1 MRPHPCLN
9 GQTILISEHCGLHLV
24 HRQGDNH
31 GSSERGPGP
40 TPQRGAGMTVT
51 AHRAVAAPT
60 GELLQRNE
68 ELGRRYAV
76 EMRFSAVSA
85 AGGGIGGLVQ
95 ALAELT
101 TNPVWLIDPQR
112 RVVSRSARARGSDFR
127 PPDIDELLAQHG
139 PADLAG
145 NDPLIISAQPA
156 RGVVRR
162 HLLIPVRRDDC
173 LFAWLV
179 MAEVSAR
186 FGRDDAA
193 LVNRAAFHLASEYA
207 VQRRVARASWNARA
221 TLARQ
226 LVRGHTRDDDI
237 TDAAEYLGVQADA
250 DRVIVYI
257 ADAPGAEP
265 RDEEEVSALAAADLG
280 VEVLG
285 TRGREGMI
293 LLIEAPSDAAPT
305 AFVHEVKQAMR
316 RLTAGIGDPTA
327 IVGVS
332 GVTRASALQRAYRE
346 TREVVLCVDRFARTS
361 ERVIA
366 VDDLGPA
373 RLFVANGD
381 LGAVRRYVQ
390 DVVGAL
396 LDGGPGK
403 ADLLRT
409 LQCFFDTGRS
419 VRESAARLGIHENT
433 VRLRLAKVHDL
444 TGLDVAANA
453 NDQLS
458 AQTALLVLR
467 LEGHPAIPAFGEPL
481 VVADKAERGKDSA

>member
-1 MRPHPCLN
+1 MLYVVPRAERETMMVAPVRSERDRARP
-9 GQTILISEHCGLHLV
+9 
-24 HRQGDNH
+24 R
-31 GSSERGPGP
+31 RGPGAAALVGTDAVP
-40 TPQRGAGMTVT
+40 YSDAEIRQR
-51 AHRAVAAPT
+51 HDD
-60 GELLQRNE
+60 LS
-68 ELGRRYAV
+68 RRYAT
-76 EMRFSAVSA
+76 EMRLSAVVAS
-85 AGGGIGGLVQ
+85 GGGIAGLVQ
-95 ALAELT
+95 ATAEMT
-101 TNPVWLIDPQR
+101 ANPVWLIDPQH
-112 RVVSRSARARGSDFR
+112 RVVSRSGSARGSDFR
-127 PPDIDELLAQHG
+127 APDVDHLVAQHG
-139 PADLAG
+139 PADLECG
-145 NDPLIISAQPA
+145 RPLIVSAQPVL
-156 RGVVRR
+156 GIERR
-162 HLLIPVRRDDC
+162 HLLMPVRRDDC

-179 MAEVSAR
+179 IAEVSVR
-186 FGRDDAA
+186 LGSEDAA
-193 LVNRAAFHLASEYA
+193 LLCRAAFHLASEYA

-237 TDAAEYLGVQADA
+237 ADAAEYLGVQASA
-250 DRVIVYI
+250 DRVLVYI

-265 RDEEEVSALAAADLG
+265 RDEEELSARVAADLG
-280 VEVLG
+280 VEVLA

-293 LLIEAPSDAAPT
+293 LLVEAPDLQGNVS
-305 AFVHEVKQAMR
+305 FVHEVKGAMR
-316 RLTAGIGDPTA
+316 RLLAAIGDPDA

-332 GVTRASALQRAYRE
+332 GVTRPAALQRAYRE

-390 DVVGAL
+390 DVVGPL

-444 TGLDVAANA
+444 TGLDVASDA

-467 LEGHPAIPAFGEPL
+467 LDGHPVIPSFGESH
-481 VVADKAERGKDSA
+481 VADHKTDRGRDSA

>member
-1 MRPHPCLN
+1 M
-9 GQTILISEHCGLHLV
+9 TIV
-24 HRQGDNH
+24 AD
-31 GSSERGPGP
+31 
-40 TPQRGAGMTVT
+40 
-51 AHRAVAAPT
+51 AVAAIPAD
-60 GELLQRNE
+60 ELRHRHE
-68 ELGRRYAV
+68 ELSRRYGV
-76 EMRFSAVSA
+76 ELRLSAVA
-85 AGGGIGGLVQ
+85 ASGGGISGLVQ
-95 ALAELT
+95 AVADLT
-101 TNPVWLIDPQR
+101 ANPVWLIDPQH
-112 RVVSRSARARGSDFR
+112 RVVSRSGRARGSDFR
-127 PPDIDELLAQHG
+127 VPDVDHLLAQHG
-139 PADLAG
+139 PADLESG
-145 NDPLIISAQPA
+145 KPLVVAAQPA
-156 RGVVRR
+156 RRVDRR
-162 HLLIPVRRDDC
+162 HLLMPVRRDDS

-179 MAEVSAR
+179 MAEVSGR
-186 FGRDDAA
+186 LGRDDLA
-193 LVNRAAFHLASEYA
+193 LLSRAGFHLASEYV

-250 DRVIVYI
+250 DRVLVYI
-257 ADAPGAEP
+257 ADAPGAES
-265 RDEEEVSALAAADLG
+265 RDEEEVSALASADLG

-293 LLIEAPSDAAPT
+293 LLIGAPSDLAHVS
-305 AFVHEVKQAMR
+305 FVHEVKQAMR
-316 RLTAGIGDPTA
+316 RLMTGIGDPNA

-332 GVTRASALQRAYRE
+332 GVTRATALQRAYRE
-346 TREVVLCVDRFARTS
+346 TREVVLCVDRFSRTG

-381 LGAVRRYVQ
+381 LAAVRRYVQ

-409 LQCFFDTGRS
+409 MQCFFDTGRS

-458 AQTALLVLR
+458 TQTALLVLR
-467 LEGHPAIPAFGEPL
+467 LEGHPAIPAFGESL
-481 VVADKAERGKDSA
+481 VIADKAERGKDTA

>member
-1 MRPHPCLN
+1 M
-9 GQTILISEHCGLHLV
+9 TI
-24 HRQGDNH
+24 
-31 GSSERGPGP
+31 
-40 TPQRGAGMTVT
+40 T
-51 AHRAVAAPT
+51 AHGAMALPAD
-60 GELLQRNE
+60 ELRQRHD
-68 ELGRRYAV
+68 ELTRRYGV
-76 EMRFSAVSA
+76 EVRLSSVSA
-85 AGGGIGGLVQ
+85 SGGGIAGLVH
-95 ALAELT
+95 AVADLT
-101 TNPVWLIDPQR
+101 ANPVWLIDPRR
-112 RVVSRSARARGSDFR
+112 RVVSRSDRARGSDFR
-127 PPDIDELLAQHG
+127 APDVDHLLAQHG
-139 PADLAG
+139 PVDLECG
-145 NDPLIISAQPA
+145 KPLVVPAQPA
-156 RGVVRR
+156 LRIERR
-162 HLLIPVRRDDC
+162 HLLMPVRRDDC

-179 MAEVSAR
+179 MAEVSGR
-186 FGRDDAA
+186 LGRDDVA
-193 LVNRAAFHLASEYA
+193 LLTRAGFHLASEYA
-207 VQRRVARASWNARA
+207 VQQRVARASWNARA

-237 TDAAEYLGVQADA
+237 ADAAEYLGVQADA
-250 DRVIVYI
+250 DRVLVYI

-265 RDEEEVSALAAADLG
+265 RDEEELSARVASDLG

-293 LLIEAPSDAAPT
+293 LLIESVDDQAHVG
-305 AFVHEVKQAMR
+305 FVQEVKQAMR
-316 RLTAGIGDPTA
+316 RLMVGLGDPSA

-332 GVTRASALQRAYRE
+332 GVTRAAALQRAYRE

-390 DVVGAL
+390 DVVGVL

-467 LEGHPAIPAFGEPL
+467 LEGHPAIPAFGEPH
-481 VVADKAERGKDSA
+481 VVTDKAERGKDTA

>member
-1 MRPHPCLN
+1 M
-9 GQTILISEHCGLHLV
+9 
-24 HRQGDNH
+24 
-31 GSSERGPGP
+31 
-40 TPQRGAGMTVT
+40 
-51 AHRAVAAPT
+51 AAPT
-60 GELLQRNE
+60 TPAADPRQRFDELN
-68 ELGRRYAV
+68 RRYAV
-76 EMRFSAVSA
+76 ELRLSSVSA
-85 AGGGIGGLVQ
+85 AGGGISGLVT
-95 ALAELT
+95 AVAEMT
-101 TNPVWLIDPQR
+101 TNPIWLIDPQR

-127 PPDIDELLAQHG
+127 PPEVDELLAHHG

-145 NDPLIISAQPA
+145 AQPLLVAAQPA

-162 HLLIPVRRDDC
+162 HLLMPVRRDDC

-179 MAEVSAR
+179 VAEVSGR
-186 FGRDDAA
+186 FTHEDSA
-193 LVNRAAFHLASEYA
+193 LVARAAFHLANEYA

-237 TDAAEYLGVQADA
+237 TDAAEYLGVQAAA
-250 DRVIVYI
+250 DRVLVYVSDPVGGP
-257 ADAPGAEP
+257 ACDEL
-265 RDEEEVSALAAADLG
+265 RDEEALSALVAADLG
-280 VEVLG
+280 VEVLA
-285 TRGREGMI
+285 TRGREGLI
-293 LLIEAPSDAAPT
+293 LLIEAPEGEAHVAV
-305 AFVHEVKQAMR
+305 VHRVKQAMR
-316 RLTAGIGDPTA
+316 RLLAAVGQPSAT
-327 IVGVS
+327 VGVS
-332 GVTRASALQRAYRE
+332 GVTRPAALQRAYRE

-396 LDGGPGK
+396 LDGRPGTS
-403 ADLLRT
+403 DLLRT

-433 VRLRLAKVHDL
+433 VRLRMAKVHDL
-444 TGLDVAANA
+444 TGLDVASDA

-467 LEGHPAIPAFGEPL
+467 LEGHPAIPAF
-481 VVADKAERGKDSA
+481 DERHGFAGDTDQGKDTA